1 MTPITRECPSCQRNY
16 SVYFHGCLWLNAMR
30 GDGVKMADYSRE
42 HYDFPL
48 TKKSENKPLKGVRV
62 IDAGNMVAAPF
73 ATVLLADFGADVIK
87 IEHPKYGDGQR
98 KLEPIKD
105 GIPLWWKSVA
115 RNKRC
120 ITLDL
125 GKPQGAAIFKE
136 LIKGQDVIVEN
147 YRPGTFEK
155 WGIGP
160 DVIHGIDP
168 RIILLRISGF
178 GQTGPYKD
186 RAGFGR
192 VAEAMSGLTNLIGE
206 PDGPPMSQGYPLGD
220 LISGIFGSLS
230 VMMALYHRDVG
241 GGVGQVI
248 DLALFEAVFR
258 FLDFDPIQYDQMK
271 TVHMRTGNR
280 VAYVAPSSMF
290 RTKEGKYLTLAAS
303 TQSVWLRLAEAI
315 GRKDLTTDPKFIDNS
330 ARVVNSVEI
339 NGIVGDWIGQHTRQE
354 VIEQF
359 DKFGVAYS
367 AVFDMEDAFRDV
379 QYRAREAM
387 VRVPDPDLGEAIVQ
401 NVVPKFSATPGSVDF
416 LGPHMGAHN
425 EEIFCGE
432 LGLSKER
439 LKELKDAGI
448 I

>member
-1 MTPITRECPSCQRNY
+1 
-16 SVYFHGCLWLNAMR
+16 
-30 GDGVKMADYSRE
+30 MADYIKE

-48 TKKSENKPLKGVRV
+48 TTKSENKPLKGVHV

-87 IEHPKYGDGQR
+87 IEHPTYGDGQR
-98 KLEPIKD
+98 KLEPIMN
-105 GIPLWWKSVA
+105 GIPLWWKSVS

-125 GKPQGAAIFKE
+125 GKPEGADIFKR
-136 LIKGQDVIVEN
+136 LIKGTDVIVEN

-155 WGIGP
+155 WGIGY
-160 DVIHGIDP
+160 DAIHTIDP

-178 GQTGPYKD
+178 GQTGPYKN

-206 PDGPPMSQGYPLGD
+206 PDGPPMSPGYPLGD
-220 LISGIFGSLS
+220 LIAGIFGSLS
-230 VMMALYHRDVG
+230 IMMALYHRDLRG
-241 GGVGQVI
+241 GEGQVI

-290 RTKEGKYLTLAAS
+290 KTKDGKYLTLAAS

-315 GRKDLTTDPKFIDNS
+315 GRKDMTTDPKFIDNP
-330 ARVVNSVEI
+330 ARVENSVEC
-339 NGIVGDWIGQHTRQE
+339 NGIVGAWIEQHSRDE
-354 VIEQF
+354 VIEHF

-367 AVFDMEDAFRDV
+367 AVFDMEDAFRDI
-379 QYRAREAM
+379 QYRARAAM
-387 VRVPDPDLGEAIVQ
+387 VRVPDADLGEAIVQ

-416 LGPHMGAHN
+416 LGRKLGEDN
-425 EEIFCGE
+425 EAIYCGE

-439 LKELKDAGI
+439 LKELKETGI

>member
-1 MTPITRECPSCQRNY
+1 
-16 SVYFHGCLWLNAMR
+16 
-30 GDGVKMADYSRE
+30 MADYVKG

-48 TKKSENKPLKGVRV
+48 TKKSENKPLKGVRI

-73 ATVLLADFGADVIK
+73 ATVLLADFGAEVIK

-98 KLEPIKD
+98 KLEPIMD

-125 GKPQGAAIFKE
+125 GKPEGADIFKR
-136 LIKGQDVIVEN
+136 LVKGTDVIVEN

-155 WGIGP
+155 WGIGY
-160 DVIHGIDP
+160 DAIRAIDP
-168 RIILLRISGF
+168 RIIMLRISGF
-178 GQTGPYKD
+178 GQTGPYKN

-206 PDGPPMSQGYPLGD
+206 PDGPPMSPGYPLGD
-220 LISGIFGSLS
+220 LIAGIFGSLS
-230 VMMALYHRDVG
+230 VMMALYHRDLRG
-241 GGVGQVI
+241 GEGQMI
-248 DLALFEAVFR
+248 DLALYEAVFR

-290 RTKEGKYLTLAAS
+290 KTKDGKYLTLAAS

-315 GRKDLTTDPKFIDNS
+315 GRKDMTTDPKFIDNS
-330 ARVVNSVEI
+330 ARVENSVEC
-339 NGIVGDWIGQHTRQE
+339 NGIVGAWIAQHTRDE
-354 VIEQF
+354 VIEHF
-359 DKFGVAYS
+359 DKHGVAYS
-367 AVFDMEDAFRDV
+367 AVFDMEDAFRDL

-416 LGPHMGAHN
+416 LGRKLGEDN
-425 EEIFCGE
+425 EEILCGE
-432 LGLSKER
+432 LGLSKEKLQE
-439 LKELKDAGI
+439 LKESGI